1 MVVMEMRIGNS
12 ILKIDDDARPVGEKE
27 REQTLENI
35 IKLITQNYMHEEEE
49 N

>member
-12 ILKIDDDARPVGEKE
+12 ILKIDDDARPVSGKE
-27 REQTLENI
+27 REQILENI